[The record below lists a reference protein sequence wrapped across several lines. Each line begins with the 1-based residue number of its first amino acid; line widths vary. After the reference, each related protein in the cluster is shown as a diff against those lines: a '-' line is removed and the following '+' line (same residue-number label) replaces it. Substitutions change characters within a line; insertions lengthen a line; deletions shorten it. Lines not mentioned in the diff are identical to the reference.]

1 LGCAGGPY
9 VVLCSED
16 PITLTCRRTVLGVGK
31 DNLIK
36 IVGNGPDGQTTDKNV
51 SEPTIRTYAEAVM
64 RNSQTESAGSV
75 RTKGKAIRRPPL
87 TFKNNPIV
95 RTV

>member
-1 LGCAGGPY
+1 MAALALGVG
-9 VVLCSED
+9 S
-16 PITLTCRRTVLGVGK
+16 VGK

-75 RTKGKAIRRPPL
+75 KTKRKAIRPL
-87 TFKNNPIV
+87 TFKK
-95 RTV
+95 